1 MGSSGIFYLP
11 SVNDDDEDVD
21 DDDDDDEGY
30 DDNDDD
36 DDDNQATIE
45 SFNGLLQNLVS
56 DLGQ

>member
-36 DDDNQATIE
+36 DQTTIE